1 MEEIICSKYGTKKER
16 RYLIKLSNVN
26 IKYYPSFLLDDIV
39 SWNIFEF
46 HFLFKLDPREA
57 ESDYIYIYDFRKTM
71 GYFKIKDFAPDDS
84 CMIFPYQIY
93 VFCSC
98 SLGFL

>member
-16 RYLIKLSNVN
+16 RYLIRHSNVIN
-26 IKYYPSFLLDDIV
+26 KYYPSLLLDDIV

-71 GYFKIKDFAPDDS
+71 GYFKIKD
-84 CMIFPYQIY
+84 I
-93 VFCSC
+93 
-98 SLGFL
+98 SLSSKCIL